1 MTHLQQHHFGE
12 PSRAGYHNTKWAGVM
27 RGVGLFPS
35 DTGAPDGRS
44 VGQQMTHYIEKGGAF
59 ERACDTFVEDSF
71 TALYVELWRE
81 VERQTRTRKAASKTR
96 YSCPSCGLN
105 AWAKPEVSLVCG
117 ACEAPME
124 ADG

>member
-1 MTHLQQHHFGE
+1 
-12 PSRAGYHNTKWAGVM
+12 
-27 RGVGLFPS
+27 
-35 DTGAPDGRS
+35 
-44 VGQQMTHYIEKGGAF
+44 MTHYIEKGGAF
-59 ERACDTFVEDSF
+59 ERACDAFVEDSF
-71 TALYVELWRE
+71 TALYVELWSE
-81 VERQTRTRKAASKTR
+81 GESQTRTRKAASKTR